1 MKTIITISLFLI
13 TQVIANYAFNDEKT
27 VKIDMHGGKS
37 EKFTTSSGFPK
48 MGSGKQSG
56 LSSFGMKKTKK
67 PIKAKENNINKLQD
81 KELK

>member
-1 MKTIITISLFLI
+1 MKIIITISLFLI
-13 TQVIANYAFNDEKT
+13 TQVIANYAFSDEKT

-37 EKFTTSSGFPK
+37 EKFTINNGFPK

-56 LSSFGMKKTKK
+56 LSSFGMKKTKES
-67 PIKAKENNINKLQD
+67 IKAEEKNIHELQD